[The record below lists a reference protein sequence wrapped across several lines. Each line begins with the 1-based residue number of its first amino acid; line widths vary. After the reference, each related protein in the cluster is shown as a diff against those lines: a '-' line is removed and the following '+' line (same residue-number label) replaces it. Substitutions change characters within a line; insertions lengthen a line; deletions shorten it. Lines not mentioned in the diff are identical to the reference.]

1 MAKMKV
7 VTYENLVNYDTKIKN
22 LISTEDAKS
31 IKIAS
36 IDGHTLKLYKVE
48 NPTESTV
55 ADIEI
60 EIPETD
66 LTEINSKINANANA
80 ISAIN
85 NETTGILA
93 TAKTYADGKV
103 SALKD
108 GEVKS
113 NTDAINILNGS
124 ESTTG
129 SVAKAVKDTK
139 DSINATIGTVE
150 EGKTV
155 VQMISEAKE
164 SATYDDTAVKA
175 SIKANTDA
183 ITVLNGTGEGSV
195 SKQVADA
202 VASIVADAPE
212 AYDTLK
218 EISDWISSH
227 AEDASVMNSQ
237 INTNKLD
244 IASLK
249 ALVGTLP
256 EGVASTTVVEYIA
269 EVVGAS
275 KTELTSAIATAK
287 SEAISSAN
295 NYSDEL
301 NTAMDTRVTDLETKT
316 GEGFVAITEDEIN
329 ALFA

>member
-22 LISTEDAKS
+22 LISIEDAKS
-31 IKIAS
+31 IKVGS
-36 IDGHTLKLYKVE
+36 IDGHILKLYKVE

-60 EIPETD
+60 ELPETD

-85 NETTGILA
+85 NETNGILA

-113 NTDAINILNGS
+113 NTDAIDILNGS

-129 SVAKAVKDTK
+129 SVAKAVKDAK

-164 SATYDDTAVKA
+164 SATYDDTQVNSDITALSNRVK
-175 SIKANTDA
+175 
-183 ITVLNGTGEGSV
+183 TVEDDYVKSADIPSLDNYLKTEDV
-195 SKQVADA
+195 SA
-202 VASIVADAPE
+202 VATSGSYNDLNDKPE
-212 AYDTLK
+212 FET
-218 EISDWISSH
+218 
-227 AEDASVMNSQ
+227 VN
-237 INTNKLD
+237 INF
-244 IASLK
+244 
-249 ALVGTLP
+249 
-256 EGVASTTVVEYIA
+256 TTEY
-269 EVVGAS
+269 
-275 KTELTSAIATAK
+275 
-287 SEAISSAN
+287 
-295 NYSDEL
+295 
-301 NTAMDTRVTDLETKT
+301 
-316 GEGFVAITEDEIN
+316 
-329 ALFA
+329 